1 MEINKTFRA
10 KWQSVSECMF
20 LKVTQ
25 IIIGKVQLKQSIES
39 ILNLLKLKKGKTD
52 NDVLFRML
60 GAIVWQVPLIDA
72 IFILRNLPG
81 IKRSNYS
88 DLKCQFIILIKG
100 CHRPC
105 THSKN

>member
-25 IIIGKVQLKQSIES
+25 IIIGKVQLKQTIES
-39 ILNLLKLKKGKTD
+39 ILNLLKLKKRKTD

-60 GAIVWQVPLIDA
+60 GAIVWQVPLTDA
-72 IFILRNLPG
+72 IFHTQE
-81 IKRSNYS
+81 STW
-88 DLKCQFIILIKG
+88 D
-100 CHRPC
+100 
-105 THSKN
+105 

>member
-10 KWQSVSECMF
+10 KWQFVSECMF

-39 ILNLLKLKKGKTD
+39 ILNLFKLKKGKTD

-60 GAIVWQVPLIDA
+60 GAMASSTNW
-72 IFILRNLPG
+72 RN
-81 IKRSNYS
+81 IHTQESTW
-88 DLKCQFIILIKG
+88 D
-100 CHRPC
+100 
-105 THSKN
+105 